1 MKKHLLAALA
11 ALTLAAPVAAQAQ
24 VAPSYAQGPSTATTE
39 EDVHGR
45 VVGFDGAYN
54 LTVRDER
61 GFIDNVQLHDGTII
75 NPTGLTLAPGMIVN
89 ILGYDAGD
97 YLAANEIDTPYTF
110 ENGDPC
116 YDGHLWSYW
125 GPSVDLAFFFGN
137 VGWWHGGYF
146 GGPFAWNGGVRIYH
160 DVSYRTVYRVNER
173 PIAYRRPVPV
183 NDSLEARGNRVH
195 ENPIPLGNNAHP
207 DYSHESPAANANRN
221 AYEPANRNNYAPANR
236 NSYAPTNRGNYA
248 PASRSNQPANR
259 GNYQPANRGSEHPAS
274 APARESRPSE
284 GHERR

>member
-1 MKKHLLAALA
+1 MKKQLLAALA
-11 ALTLAAPVAAQAQ
+11 AITLAAPVAAQAQ
-24 VAPSYAQGPSTATTE
+24 VAPSYAQGPSPATTE

-45 VVGFDGAYN
+45 VVGFAGAYT

-61 GFIDNVQLHDGTII
+61 GFIDNVELHHGTII

-89 ILGYDAGD
+89 VLGFNAGG
-97 YLAANEIDTPYTF
+97 YIAADEIDTPYTF
-110 ENGDPC
+110 YGGVP
-116 YDGHLWSYW
+116 YFQGHVWSYW
-125 GPSVDLAFFFGN
+125 GPTVSLGFFFGN

-195 ENPIPLGNNAHP
+195 ENPIPLGNNARP
-207 DYSHESPAANANRN
+207 SYSHESPATNINRNTYEPANRSN
-221 AYEPANRNNYAPANR
+221 YVPANRSNYAPANRNNYAPAN
-236 NSYAPTNRGNYA
+236 
-248 PASRSNQPANR
+248 RSNQPANR
-259 GNYQPANRGSEHPAS
+259 GNYQPANRVS
-274 APARESRPSE
+274 
-284 GHERR
+284 